1 MNKKLLFL
9 ITGLMCFLSSYS
21 QCAYT
26 GTPLTSV
33 GSINTFCIDNNNNT
47 ITTPSVRAGQF
58 VLVNVVQGFR
68 YRFLV
73 GDVFTTDNENL
84 TILNAAD
91 NSNVGAVGFASGAS
105 GATIA
110 DWTSTISGQIKVLLS
125 RGACVNDNTAGG
137 VLTLQF
143 LGGSNTFDSQT
154 TFGTN
159 QWVGHVY
166 NHVDGPPPGTEN
178 SPTSPATTTPFTAA
192 NYVGYYN
199 VVTEAF
205 SEDFIGNTACF
216 PVSSNGAIRTNIYT
230 ELFSVRYRMRS
241 TKPAGCYI
249 LNVNGDDGVRVYVDG
264 VLVFSKWKQQGNTSY
279 CNNLITLNGNSD
291 IILDYYEHQ
300 GGNVLGFSLTPFDG
314 SGNAITSPSN
324 VSVCSNTTANI
335 VATDFSTCS
344 VGANGGTTAVYQ
356 WQSSADGATFTNISG
371 ANARNYTAPAVS
383 VAPGN
388 PNNVR
393 YFRRVFRP
401 STLVAGCEFFSNV
414 VTVTTSGDRPNGPGA
429 ISGSLSQCQTT
440 SSIYSI
446 AAVTNATSYTWSTT
460 ATGWT
465 ITPAANGLSVSIAF
479 GPTATSGNLIVFA
492 SNGCAQSYSSS
503 SVNIQVGSLPA
514 SATISGTTAVCVGAP
529 APAITITNPQT
540 YGVNVTYN
548 INGGTNNVVY
558 VGPSSSINYIT
569 ASTAS
574 TGVFVYNLVSVAN
587 GVGFSNCSTNLTGS
601 ATVTV
606 GAVTGNQVSYGN
618 NSWIGYVYPGTNPQ
632 NSNFSTNYVGSISQ
646 TETFD
651 LNLDNAPISG
661 TGICGS
667 YADNY
672 AVRFKMNRNLQAGCY
687 TFTVGA
693 DDGYRLSLDGGT
705 TWVIQ
710 DWTTHAYGEK
720 TYDAYLSGN
729 TNFVLE
735 YFEAAGQARVRFA
748 SSFVSLER
756 PTVGTRVQPN
766 CNTPTGSVQLTGL
779 PSGSWTLIRSGSSS
793 LSIGGTGSETTIS
806 GLAPGTYQFA
816 VKSGSCT
823 SSPTGNVVIDPVT
836 TTTYTGSTWSVSPT
850 IDMIGV
856 VNSNTPITANVQ
868 LCNCTVNTG
877 INAVVSTGVSLILQ
891 DKLTVNGTLTFQ
903 NNASL
908 IQINDVANIGN
919 ITYIRETTPIKRFDY
934 TYWSS
939 PVLGQKLIDVSP
951 NTDPGS
957 YYSFDPST
965 DNYFSENPQNQMK
978 RGVGYIIRAPEG
990 TAMPPTPLGSFIAS
1004 FIGVPDNGP
1013 ISVSAVVPN
1022 KPYLIGNPY
1031 PSAID
1036 ADAFLAANSKALFG
1050 TLYFWTHN
1058 TARGEN
1064 VSNPGTGFYAYSA
1077 DDYATYNTTGGVAVA
1092 KSDPNKA
1099 VTNPYRPTG
1108 KIAAGQS
1115 FFAGTLENMTSSTI
1129 VFNNRMRLGALNA
1142 ILDNSQFFKIASK
1155 KSNTA
1160 SSFEK
1165 HRLWLNL
1172 TNTQGAFK
1180 QMLVGYITDAT
1191 NSYDTTYDGVSYNG
1205 NRFVDFYSVNDNKK
1219 LTIQGRALPFEE
1231 NDEIPLGYSST
1242 IEGTF
1247 SISIDQV
1254 DGLLASRKIY
1264 LEDKIKNTT
1273 HNLNQGPYT
1282 FETAKGVFNERFVLR
1297 YTDKTLGVDDVDVKS
1312 NQVLVSVKNKV
1323 IKVDS
1328 GIESIDKI
1336 YVYTV
1341 SGTAIYEKQKVDALT
1356 FSISSLPVAQ
1366 QVLIVKTVLQ
1376 NGNVITNKI
1385 VY

>member
-1 MNKKLLFL
+1 MNKKILSTIFFLFILLPAFGQCVSYTAS
-9 ITGLMCFLSSYS
+9 ISSTNS
-21 QCAYT
+21 SCNIISPGAIK
-26 GTPLTSV
+26 LKV
-33 GSINTFCIDNNNNT
+33 
-47 ITTPSVRAGQF
+47 
-58 VLVNVVQGFR
+58 
-68 YRFLV
+68 
-73 GDVFTTDNENL
+73 
-84 TILNAAD
+84 TIL
-91 NSNVGAVGFASGAS
+91 
-105 GATIA
+105 
-110 DWTSTISGQIKVLLS
+110 
-125 RGACVNDNTAGG
+125 GG
-137 VLTLQF
+137 VSPFTVVYR
-143 LGGSNTFDSQT
+143 NEITNVQT
-154 TFGTN
+154 TVLNYTS
-159 QWVGHVY
+159 
-166 NHVDGPPPGTEN
+166 N
-178 SPTSPATTTPFTAA
+178 SDIIINDVLTQTTPFTLVSVTASNSCPATLQNPNTSVLFYKVPVVPTANITNASCTDDSNGSIAITNQFYPSSLVFNGVKTTTAATPADPHVDLGGRLLSNRSRFSAEGWIKFDKTKYRNRMSLFGQNDVVEFGFEGDNLLCYTAGGGTVRYPLA
-192 NYVGYYN
+192 NYPSDNAWHHIAAVG
-199 VVTEAF
+199 
-205 SEDFIGNTACF
+205 
-216 PVSSNGAIRTNIYT
+216 NGTS
-230 ELFSVRYRMRS
+230 L
-241 TKPAGCYI
+241 K
-249 LNVNGDDGVRVYVDG
+249 LYVDG
-264 VLVFSKWKQQGNTSY
+264 NEVGSVNSTTSNYGSNTAYSTKIGWGVLDVGGVGFVGEISNVGFWGRALSIDEIKGLASGFILYNSKQVGLLAGYNFTEGTGTTVAPISSTTPAPNNGVFSGVTLPLWVDQSSYNWTS
-279 CNNLITLNGNSD
+279 S
-291 IILDYYEHQ
+291 
-300 GGNVLGFSLTPFDG
+300 VSGFTPSTSKSLTG
-314 SGNAITSPSN
+314 LK
-324 VSVCSNTTANI
+324 
-335 VATDFSTCS
+335 
-344 VGANGGTTAVYQ
+344 
-356 WQSSADGATFTNISG
+356 
-371 ANARNYTAPAVS
+371 
-383 VAPGN
+383 PG
-388 PNNVR
+388 
-393 YFRRVFRP
+393 
-401 STLVAGCEFFSNV
+401 
-414 VTVTTSGDRPNGPGA
+414 
-429 ISGSLSQCQTT
+429 
-440 SSIYSI
+440 
-446 AAVTNATSYTWSTT
+446 
-460 ATGWT
+460 
-465 ITPAANGLSVSIAF
+465 
-479 GPTATSGNLIVFA
+479 
-492 SNGCAQSYSSS
+492 
-503 SVNIQVGSLPA
+503 
-514 SATISGTTAVCVGAP
+514 
-529 APAITITNPQT
+529 
-540 YGVNVTYN
+540 
-548 INGGTNNVVY
+548 
-558 VGPSSSINYIT
+558 
-569 ASTAS
+569 
-574 TGVFVYNLVSVAN
+574 VYNLNITVN
-587 GVGFSNCSTNLTGS
+587 QGCSRTT
-601 ATVTV
+601 
-606 GAVTGNQVSYGN
+606 
-618 NSWIGYVYPGTNPQ
+618 P
-632 NSNFSTNYVGSISQ
+632 
-646 TETFD
+646 
-651 LNLDNAPISG
+651 
-661 TGICGS
+661 
-667 YADNY
+667 
-672 AVRFKMNRNLQAGCY
+672 
-687 TFTVGA
+687 FTVGA
-693 DDGYRLSLDGGT
+693 TNNVT
-705 TWVIQ
+705 TPLIGVM
-710 DWTTHAYGEK
+710 TK
-720 TYDAYLSGN
+720 
-729 TNFVLE
+729 
-735 YFEAAGQARVRFA
+735 
-748 SSFVSLER
+748 
-756 PTVGTRVQPN
+756 PN
-766 CNTPTGSVQLTGL
+766 CITPTGSVQLTGL
-779 PSGSWTLIRSGSSS
+779 PSGSWTLIRTGSSG
-793 LSIGGTGSETTIS
+793 LSINGTGSETTIS

-836 TTTYTGSTWSVSPT
+836 ITTYTGSTWSVSPT

-856 VNSNTPITANVQ
+856 INSNTPITANVQ

-877 INAVVSTGVSLILQ
+877 INAVVSTGVSVILQ

-965 DNYFSENPQNQMK
+965 DNYFPENPQNQMK

-1108 KIAAGQS
+1108 KIAAGQA
-1115 FFAGTLENMTSSTI
+1115 FFAGTLENMTSTTI

-1142 ILDNSQFFKIASK
+1142 ILDNSQFFKIPSK

-1180 QMLVGYITDAT
+1180 QMLVGYITGAT

-1356 FSISSLPVAQ
+1356 FSISSLPVAP